1 MQGEPQARGG
11 QGSMTPARSRENVTR
26 TRSFFRRMK
35 FATLIVA
42 LAAVVAVT
50 AGTAGETNAFAVPV
64 PGVDDGPFPT
74 SILAPHS
81 PHSPHLPHLPRL
93 SHPPRCALK
102 YAAVLDL
109 AELARRDGK
118 SSNVYLHAFNNVAG
132 QIDECNSGAR
142 YASASVAV
150 VAADG
155 GAGSAADE

>member
-1 MQGEPQARGG
+1 
-11 QGSMTPARSRENVTR
+11 MTPARSRENVTR

-81 PHSPHLPHLPRL
+81 PHLPHLPRL

-118 SSNVYLHAFNNVAG
+118 SSSVYLHAFNNVAG

-150 VAADG
+150 VVADG

>member
-1 MQGEPQARGG
+1 
-11 QGSMTPARSRENVTR
+11 
-26 TRSFFRRMK
+26 MK

-81 PHSPHLPHLPRL
+81 PHSPHLPRL

-118 SSNVYLHAFNNVAG
+118 SSSVYRHAFNNVAG

>member
-11 QGSMTPARSRENVTR
+11 QGSMTPVRSRENVTR

-81 PHSPHLPHLPRL
+81 PHLPHLPRL

-118 SSNVYLHAFNNVAG
+118 SSSVYRHAFNNVAG

>member
-11 QGSMTPARSRENVTR
+11 QGSMTPARSLENVTR

-81 PHSPHLPHLPRL
+81 PHSPHLPRL

-118 SSNVYLHAFNNVAG
+118 SSSVYRHAFNNVAG

>member
-11 QGSMTPARSRENVTR
+11 QGSMPPARSRENLTR

-81 PHSPHLPHLPRL
+81 PHSPHLPRL

-118 SSNVYLHAFNNVAG
+118 SSSVYRHAFNNVAG

>member
-64 PGVDDGPFPT
+64 PGVDDGAFPA

-81 PHSPHLPHLPRL
+81 PHLPRL

-118 SSNVYLHAFNNVAG
+118 SSSVYRHAFNNVAG

-142 YASASVAV
+142 YASASVAAV
-150 VAADG
+150 VADG